1 MPHFTY
7 SCPLRWAD
15 MDANGHM
22 NNAVYSVYLEDTR
35 FHMFAELVPEDPTER
50 LSSNFVVSE
59 QALKFRSPLVYREAP
74 VTVHAWVEEVRG
86 VSFTL
91 RCEIKDDANVYVE
104 ARTVLV
110 GYDSNAGR
118 PRRFSEHEKDVLTS
132 YAA

>member
-22 NNAVYSVYLEDTR
+22 NNAVYSIYLEDAR
-35 FHMFAELVPEDPTER
+35 FRMFAELVPASQDER
-50 LSSNFVVSE
+50 LARNFVVSE
-59 QALKFRSPLVYREAP
+59 QTLKFIRPLVYRDAP
-74 VTVHAWVEEVRG
+74 VTVTAWVEEVRG

-91 RCEIKDDANVYVE
+91 RCEIKDDAAVYVE
-104 ARTVLV
+104 ARTVVV
-110 GYDSNAGR
+110 GFDSRAGR
-118 PRRFSEHEKDVLTS
+118 PRRFSEHERATLTS